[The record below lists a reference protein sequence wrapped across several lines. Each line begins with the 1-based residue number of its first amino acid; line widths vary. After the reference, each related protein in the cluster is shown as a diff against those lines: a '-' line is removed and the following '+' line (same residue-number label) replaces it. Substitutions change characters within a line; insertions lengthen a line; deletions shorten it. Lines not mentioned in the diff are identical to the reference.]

1 MNGIIISIDPVIFRL
16 GHFELRWYS
25 LAIILAVVA
34 AVLIIAHRA
43 KGKGIATEHIYSLA
57 LWVVLGGIVGA
68 RLFHVIDQWE
78 YYARNPLQIMQ
89 LQQGGLAIW
98 GALAGGGLVLL
109 LSARS
114 KRLPLGRLVDAVA
127 PGLLVAQ
134 IIGRFGCI
142 INGDAYGG
150 ITSLPWAF
158 IYLNPA
164 SSIPDRL
171 FGVPTHPY
179 PVYEMLWN
187 AAVLLVVLQLERR
200 FKKDGLVFLSYLSLY
215 SLGRFILTFVR
226 QENIILWG
234 LQQAQLVA
242 LVILM
247 ASAAAF
253 VYLSRREGSKLTAGS
268 QA

>member
-1 MNGIIISIDPVIFRL
+1 
-16 GHFELRWYS
+16 
-25 LAIILAVVA
+25 
-34 AVLIIAHRA
+34 
-43 KGKGIATEHIYSLA
+43 
-57 LWVVLGGIVGA
+57 
-68 RLFHVIDQWE
+68 
-78 YYARNPLQIMQ
+78 
-89 LQQGGLAIW
+89 
-98 GALAGGGLVLL
+98 
-109 LSARS
+109 
-114 KRLPLGRLVDAVA
+114 
-127 PGLLVAQ
+127 
-134 IIGRFGCI
+134 
-142 INGDAYGG
+142 
-150 ITSLPWAF
+150 
-158 IYLNPA
+158 
-164 SSIPDRL
+164 
-171 FGVPTHPY
+171 
-179 PVYEMLWN
+179 MLWN